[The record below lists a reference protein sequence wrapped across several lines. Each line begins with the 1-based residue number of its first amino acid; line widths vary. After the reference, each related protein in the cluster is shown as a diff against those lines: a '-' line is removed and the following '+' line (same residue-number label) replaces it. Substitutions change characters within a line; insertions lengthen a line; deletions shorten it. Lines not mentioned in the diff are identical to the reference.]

1 MSVADD
7 YLALAN
13 ASLARP
19 RPSIAEDG
27 SLGDAKQQ
35 SKKKRPRAE
44 DKCEYKQRIR
54 IELLRRRE
62 ESSGGRGNKSWLKD
76 FIYEK
81 WPYTKKDAPAFSRRR
96 QYCYNLV
103 FANNSGEQVPEESG
117 QGESHCGESQQ
128 RTYEDSFKNLPPGRG
143 KKACRGAARTGRS
156 ACVKASQRKR
166 KPGGGRRVMC
176 PEIGVEL
183 FQWFVDTIRHV
194 KARVGNDILA
204 AKAKQ
209 ILLDEKNVVQNLV
222 ADGTI
227 TEDQIPQWP
236 SVGPSWINTWR
247 KRWRVSWRTKSI
259 VYKVPRPV
267 LARRLGV
274 FWRNVIRVRYY
285 HSKMFPNKRLR
296 CRSYDQKPMYFNQA
310 GDQGTLACM
319 DDWEIS
325 VREIDSASRARF
337 TVMTKHVDKDA
348 DETMEQV
355 AARSH
360 GTGNPKRLGV
370 LFKTKGSG
378 ERIRVGL
385 NVPDDVLLQFG
396 PKGSYRAGTVV
407 EFLKWDLGDADG
419 DGDMEMVFLDWFSAH
434 LDDDVRNLIK
444 DKGHIVQYIPGG
456 GTPWVATLDTGC
468 HAPYQ
473 REYTESEKSDHAAQ
487 LLAGANMPD
496 YTRQACMDRAMAAWK
511 DIPHARLC
519 ENEWDHVGVTLPL
532 DGSED
537 HKLRHQCVPFWHELD
552 IPAARDRIKTLIDVG
567 IRTGELHS
575 WGQVYDLLEPY
586 DAHAPLVEG
595 EESGRERLGDP
606 NDDDDD
612 DDEGDGDNDDEDG
625 DGDDGGAGGGKVE
638 HSHWTEQAED
648 NVEDAPMGN
657 DLREP
662 GASPDGRSGCAQGA
676 SSSSS
681 TDGQAVASSIVG
693 AASESAQ
700 PSLCTESSTGSDDTA
715 HDPANM
721 VDKLMK
727 LKKYA
732 DELKLTDASV
742 MKVIE
747 TRTRDLNKLRS
758 TTHPAVVK
766 ALREA
771 GIARRQTQMDEAA
784 ARKREA
790 DKFKALQIE
799 TEKAKVDLAIAKTQT
814 DAEARQ
820 AKMRLQEIEAQKRLE
835 LQRREKIKEDNKLV
849 RFYLASKVCRRL
861 LDFYYHKQKENAA
874 QIDQIHKVVASQA
887 KRKAGE
893 VNITVPTFME
903 PTRHLFQTIAVMC
916 AAFNYFVG
924 PFISDYLVTLLRGIA
939 KEPNYSRTLIIQGLC

>member
-13 ASLARP
+13 CLPARP
-19 RPSIAEDG
+19 RPSKAGDG
-27 SLGDAKQQ
+27 LLGDAKQQ
-35 SKKKRPRAE
+35 SKKRPRTE
-44 DKCEYKQRIR
+44 DKCVYKQQIR
-54 IELLRRRE
+54 SELVRRRE
-62 ESSGGRGNKSWLKD
+62 ENSGGRGNKSWLKD

-81 WPYTKKDAPAFSRRR
+81 WPYSKKDAHAFSRRR
-96 QYCYNLV
+96 QYCYNLI
-103 FANNSGEQVPEESG
+103 FANKRGEQVPEESG

-143 KKACRGAARTGRS
+143 KKAGRGIKAAGRS

-166 KPGGGRRVMC
+166 ESGGGRRAKC
-176 PEIGVEL
+176 PEIGAEL
-183 FQWFVDTIRHV
+183 FQWFVDTIRHC
-194 KARVGNDILA
+194 KARVGNDILL

-209 ILLDEKNVVQNLV
+209 ILLDEKKAVQTMV
-222 ADGTI
+222 ADGVI

-236 SVGPSWINTWR
+236 SIGPSWIRDWR

-296 CRSYDQKPMYFNQA
+296 CRAYDQKPMYFNQA
-310 GDQGTLACM
+310 GDQGTFACM
-319 DDWEIS
+319 DDWEVS

-337 TVMTKHVDKDA
+337 TVMTKHVDKDI

-360 GTGNPKRLGV
+360 GTGNPHRLGV

-378 ERIRVGL
+378 ERIRAGL
-385 NVPDDVLLQFG
+385 SAPDDVLLQFG
-396 PKGSYRAGTVV
+396 PKGSYRTGTVV
-407 EFLKWDLGDADG
+407 EFLGWDLGDADG

-434 LDDDVRNLIK
+434 LDDSVRSLIK
-444 DKGHIVQYIPGG
+444 DKGHVVMYIPGG
-456 GTPWVATLDTGC
+456 ATPWVATLDTGC

-473 REYTESEKSDHAAQ
+473 REYTESEKADHAAQ
-487 LLAGANMPD
+487 LLAGASMPD
-496 YTRQACMDRAMAAWK
+496 YTRQAVMDRAMAAWK

-532 DGSED
+532 DGSGD

-567 IRTGELHS
+567 IRTGELQS
-575 WGQVYDLLEPY
+575 WDQVYDLLESY

-595 EESGRERLGDP
+595 EDAGRERIGDP
-606 NDDDDD
+606 HDDDDD
-612 DDEGDGDNDDEDG
+612 GQDNDGDDDEDD
-625 DGDDGGAGGGKVE
+625 DGDDGGAGGGEVE
-638 HSHWTEQAED
+638 HSHWTGLAED
-648 NVEDAPMGN
+648 DVEDAPMGH

-662 GASPDGRSGCAQGA
+662 GASPNGRSGCAQGA

-700 PSLCTESSTGSDDTA
+700 PTLCTESSTGSDDTA
-715 HDPANM
+715 HDPANL

-727 LKKYA
+727 LKKFA
-732 DELKLTDASV
+732 EELKLSDASV

-747 TRTRDLNKLRS
+747 NRTRDLNKLRS
-758 TTHPAVVK
+758 TTHPAVVQ

-771 GIARRQTQMDEAA
+771 GIARRQTQMDAA
-784 ARKREA
+784 AERKREA
-790 DKFKALQIE
+790 EKLKAIQLE
-799 TEKAKVDLAIAKTQT
+799 TEKAKVDLAIAKTQS

-820 AKMRLQEIEAQKRLE
+820 AKMRLEEIQAQKRLE
-835 LQRREKIKEDNKLV
+835 LQRREKTKEDNKLV

-861 LDFYYHKQKENAA
+861 LDFYYHKRKENAA
-874 QIDQIHKVVASQA
+874 QIAELNKVVASQA
-887 KRKAGE
+887 QRKAGE
-893 VNITVPTFME
+893 VNITVPTFLE
-903 PTRHLFQTIAVMC
+903 PTRHLFQTMAAMC
-916 AAFNYFVG
+916 AAFSYFCRA
-924 PFISDYLVTLLRGIA
+924 FHI
-939 KEPNYSRTLIIQGLC
+939 